1 MAILCHLLVAARL
14 SAMAGRS
21 WDGVVAQTRNSKPDA
36 KILMPWTL
44 DAAAAFSIQHLKR
57 YFLIPFTNVVSVV
70 FRVVVRGGQSEKR
83 LKNILAPT
91 PKMDHEDVELPCI
104 V

>member
-1 MAILCHLLVAARL
+1 MAV
-14 SAMAGRS
+14 RS
-21 WDGVVAQTRNSKPDA
+21 WDGVVAQTNCTRNSKPDA

-91 PKMDHEDVELPCI
+91 PSMDHEDVRVTMYSL
-104 V
+104 